1 MTGDQKN
8 IDKLFRDGLKGMREK
23 APVHAWS
30 RLDHALDGARRR
42 KKMVYYRLA
51 AASVLILM
59 AFGAG
64 YYYATFLNKPEAVV
78 TDESSIQQAPPTPT
92 ETFTEVTDDDQSVTI
107 TEGVEPND
115 VDQREK
121 PTSEPTPQTIQ
132 PVHGQMVADADSD
145 QPHDPMLQVPADD
158 PTTLTLSPD
167 PVLTAMTFRDVKQIE
182 QQESGMNAGIIDNT
196 GSDEAYTGSLF
207 YYPEEY
213 AITLPEQNK
222 KWSLGAQFAPT
233 YSYREISANYGAN
246 VAGNQDM
253 VDDLNTVEDPL
264 LSYAGGVDVGYNFS
278 GKWSVQSGVYFSRI
292 GQVNNDALKFIASS
306 NALVLNSIN
315 TSTGKINVAF
325 ERVPDN
331 VRKIVAPKDSIGIG
345 GITDVKVIQNFDL
358 FEVPLLI
365 RYKFLDRKF
374 SMNLTGGLSPAYL
387 VGNNTYLE
395 TEERKHDVGDAGNL
409 NSMIVNTSLG
419 MGFEYA
425 VTRKFSVNFE
435 PTFKYSLN
443 PINNSSDINYHP
455 YYFSWFTGVRLK
467 IN

>member
-8 IDKLFRDGLKGMREK
+8 IDKLFRDGLKGIREK
-23 APVHAWS
+23 APVHAWN
-30 RLDHALDGARRR
+30 RLDHALDGARHRR
-42 KKMVYYRLA
+42 KLVYYRLA

-64 YYYATFLNKPEAVV
+64 YYYATFVNNPEVIV
-78 TDESSIQQAPPTPT
+78 KEEPSIQPAPSTPT
-92 ETFTEVTDDDQSVTI
+92 DTFKEVPGDDMSVAI
-107 TEGVEPND
+107 EEGIESNFAD
-115 VDQREK
+115 EK
-121 PTSEPTPQTIQ
+121 DKEAAEQTPQTLQ
-132 PVHGQMVADADSD
+132 PIPGQTIADAESLKNREQD
-145 QPHDPMLQVPADD
+145 LQVPVDEPALI
-158 PTTLTLSPD
+158 PSQSHALTTL
-167 PVLTAMTFRDVKQIE
+167 AFRDVRKIE
-182 QQESGMNAGIIDNT
+182 DQDPGVKAGILDNT
-196 GSDEAYTGSLF
+196 GSENAYTGSLF

-213 AITLPEQNK
+213 AINLPEQNK
-222 KWSLGAQFAPT
+222 KWSVGAQFAPT

-246 VAGNQDM
+246 VAGNQDL
-253 VDDLNTVEDPL
+253 VNDLNTVEDPL

-292 GQVNNDALKFIASS
+292 GQVNSDALKFIPSS

-325 ERVPDN
+325 ERVPPN
-331 VRKIVAPKDSIGIG
+331 VRKIVAPKDTIGIG
-345 GITDVKVIQNFDL
+345 GIADVKIIQNFDL

-395 TEERKHDVGDAGNL
+395 TADSKHDVGDAGNL

-443 PINNSSDINYHP
+443 PINNNSDINYHP
-455 YYFSWFTGVRLK
+455 YYFSWFTGIRLK